1 MRSSKLFK
9 MVPVLGVV
17 LLFLWIASFVAR
29 PGQAAAHRQEVKLI
43 APPFLEVHSPTG
55 TTIGEMLDEEAGIS
69 AWYDAPD
76 VIDLELVEP
85 VFRTIELQTTDYL
98 IGSVAVSNYPE
109 VYDVHVY
116 VHVDGWILAYYLN
129 TDPVSKIVD
138 VKGQTL
144 ETTHLKNV
152 VAVVAGAAG
161 LPVTDVSYYDF
172 RYPNA
177 TNMLLVAENS
187 SDGNFFSIEIP
198 SSFAYFERSWGLFYP
213 SCCNPYFTFDGV
225 SSPNQIYWDGVSGF
239 GTITA
244 AQFVPDTPHTVTAN
258 TYGVVVIVYRVP

>member
-43 APPFLEVHSPTG
+43 APSFLEVNSPTG

-109 VYDVHVY
+109 IYDVHAY

-138 VKGQTL
+138 VKAQTL
-144 ETTHLKNV
+144 DTTHLKNV
-152 VAVVAGAAG
+152 VAIVAGAAG
-161 LPVTDVSYYDF
+161 IPVTDVNYYDF

-177 TNMLLVAENS
+177 TNMLFVAEDVSN
-187 SDGNFFSIEIP
+187 GNFFSIEIP
-198 SSFAYFERSWGLFYP
+198 SGFAYFERGWTLYDSDGY
-213 SCCNPYFTFDGV
+213 SENFTVDGV
-225 SSPNQIYWDGVSGF
+225 NRPNEVYWDGSTGY
-239 GTITA
+239 GIITA
-244 AQFVPDTPHTVTAN
+244 AQFVPDTPHTITADG
-258 TYGVVVIVYRVP
+258 YGVLVIVYRVP